1 MRARGLADR
10 DELTGRE
17 APRELRALQLAGA
30 ALAQIVRRDRDD
42 LCRLDAEHAHD
53 PRADLRGDILLSQG
67 KPGEARSA
75 YQVALDRSEAG
86 SSYRN
91 VIQVKLDALG
101 DAR

>member
-1 MRARGLADR
+1 MRDLAR
-10 DELTGRE
+10 
-17 APRELRALQLAGA
+17 LRLAGVLLDEKKPGD
-30 ALAQIVRRDRDD
+30 ALKLIESPPVESLTARY
-42 LCRLDAEHAHD
+42 
-53 PRADLRGDILLSQG
+53 ADLRGDILLSQG